1 MIPVKF
7 AVIFSDRNRPGQQ
20 QRSRRIFSAAM
31 SKANVLKIVICK
43 HFCYN
48 FVDLSTP
55 KFRNSI
61 YFTTDSLENTDTIG
75 FSRECSVC

>member
-31 SKANVLKIVICK
+31 SKANVLKIVISK

-48 FVDLSTP
+48 FIDLSTP
-55 KFRNSI
+55 KVPNPI
-61 YFTTDSLENTDTIG
+61 YFTDPLENTDAIG
-75 FSRECSVC
+75 FGREYSVR